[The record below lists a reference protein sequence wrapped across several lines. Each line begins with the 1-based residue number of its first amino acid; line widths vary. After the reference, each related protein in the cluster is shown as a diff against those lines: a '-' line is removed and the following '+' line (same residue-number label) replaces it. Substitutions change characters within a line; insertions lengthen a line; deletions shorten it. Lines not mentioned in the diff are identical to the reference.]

1 MKQSIAIITAVI
13 FYLGS
18 LSLIDS
24 AIARDHD
31 HDKHDR
37 KPMKM
42 LFHNIDMSEDQR
54 TQVKEIMQSS
64 FEQGKEL
71 RKTIDNEADGQRNE
85 IKTQNREA
93 LSAVLNDEQMSQF
106 DKNAKRIAK
115 RNDMG
120 RDNRDRHRGKMDKK
134 GRMKGGKHNKGGK
147 HKKGDKH
154 KKGQHQ
160 RPHQE

>member
-71 RKTIDNEADGQRNE
+71 RKTIEKETEGQRDE

-106 DKNAKRIAK
+106 DKNAKRIE
-115 RNDMG
+115 MG
-120 RDNRDRHRGKMDKK
+120 RDNLRDRHKGKMDKK
-134 GRMKGGKHNKGGK
+134 GRMHGGKHKKDGDKHKKGGK
-147 HKKGDKH
+147 HKKG
-154 KKGQHQ
+154 QHPK
-160 RPHQE
+160 PHQE

>member
-18 LSLIDS
+18 LSVIDS
-24 AIARDHD
+24 AIAQDHD
-31 HDKHDR
+31 HDKNDR

-42 LFHNIDMSEDQR
+42 LFHNIDMSDDQR
-54 TQVKEIMQSS
+54 TQVKEIMKAS

-71 RKTIDNEADGQRNE
+71 RKTKEKEADGQRNE
-85 IKTQNREA
+85 IKSQNREA

-106 DKNAKRIAK
+106 DKNAKRIA
-115 RNDMG
+115 MG
-120 RDNRDRHRGKMDKK
+120 RDKRDSHRGKMDKK

-147 HKKGDKH
+147 HKKEGKH

-160 RPHQE
+160 RPHQD

>member
-1 MKQSIAIITAVI
+1 MKQSIAVITAVI

-54 TQVKEIMQSS
+54 KQVKGIMQAS

-71 RKTIDNEADGQRNE
+71 RKTIEKETEGQRDE

-106 DKNAKRIAK
+106 DKNAKRIE
-115 RNDMG
+115 MG

-134 GRMKGGKHNKGGK
+134 GRMKGGKHHKGG
-147 HKKGDKH
+147 KH

>member
-1 MKQSIAIITAVI
+1 MKQSIAIISGVI

-18 LSLIDS
+18 LSVLDT
-24 AIARDHD
+24 ALARDHNHGKD
-31 HDKHDR
+31 DR

-54 TQVKEIMQSS
+54 KQVKGIMQAS
-64 FEQGKEL
+64 FEEGKEL
-71 RKTIDNEADGQRNE
+71 RKTIEKETEGQRDE

-106 DKNAKRIAK
+106 DKNAKRIE
-115 RNDMG
+115 MG

-134 GRMKGGKHNKGGK
+134 GRMKGGKHHKGG
-147 HKKGDKH
+147 KH

-160 RPHQE
+160 RPHQD

>member
-1 MKQSIAIITAVI
+1 MKQSIAIISGVI

-18 LSLIDS
+18 LSVIDN
-24 AIARDHD
+24 ALARDHNHGKD
-31 HDKHDR
+31 DR

-54 TQVKEIMQSS
+54 KQVKGIMQAS

-71 RKTIDNEADGQRNE
+71 RKTIEKETEGQRDE

-106 DKNAKRIAK
+106 DKNAKRIE
-115 RNDMG
+115 MG

-134 GRMKGGKHNKGGK
+134 GRMKGGKH
-147 HKKGDKH
+147 

-160 RPHQE
+160 RPHQD

>member
-1 MKQSIAIITAVI
+1 MKQSLTIITAVI

-18 LSLIDS
+18 LSVIDS

-85 IKTQNREA
+85 IKSQNREA

-106 DKNAKRIAK
+106 DKNSKRIE
-115 RNDMG
+115 MG
-120 RDNRDRHRGKMDKK
+120 RDKRDSHRGKMDKK
-134 GRMKGGKHNKGGK
+134 GRMH
-147 HKKGDKH
+147 GDKH

-160 RPHQE
+160 KPHQE

>member
-71 RKTIDNEADGQRNE
+71 RKATEKEVDQKRDV
-85 IKTQNREA
+85 IKSQNREA
-93 LSAVLNDEQMSQF
+93 LSTVLNEEQMSQF
-106 DKNAKRIAK
+106 DENARRI
-115 RNDMG
+115 DMG
-120 RDNRDRHRGKMDKK
+120 RENRDKHRGKMDKK

-147 HKKGDKH
+147 HKKKGGKH

>member
-1 MKQSIAIITAVI
+1 MKQSLTIITAVI

-18 LSLIDS
+18 LSAIDS

-31 HDKHDR
+31 HDKQDQ

-42 LFHNIDMSEDQR
+42 LFHNIEMSDDQR
-54 TQVKEIMQSS
+54 TQVKEIMQTS

-71 RKTIDNEADGQRNE
+71 RKTIEKETDGQRNE

-106 DKNAKRIAK
+106 DKNAKRI
-115 RNDMG
+115 DMG
-120 RDNRDRHRGKMDKK
+120 RDNLRDRHKGKMDKK

-147 HKKGDKH
+147 HKKKGGKH

-160 RPHQE
+160 RPHQD

>member
-1 MKQSIAIITAVI
+1 MKQSIAIISGVI

-18 LSLIDS
+18 LSVIDT
-24 AIARDHD
+24 ALARDHNHGKD
-31 HDKHDR
+31 DR

-54 TQVKEIMQSS
+54 KQVKGIMQAS

-71 RKTIDNEADGQRNE
+71 RKTIEKEIEGQRDE

-106 DKNAKRIAK
+106 DKNAKRIE
-115 RNDMG
+115 MG

-134 GRMKGGKHNKGGK
+134 GRMKGGKHHKGG
-147 HKKGDKH
+147 KH

-160 RPHQE
+160 RPHQD

>member
-71 RKTIDNEADGQRNE
+71 RKTIEKETHGQRNE
-85 IKTQNREA
+85 IKSQNREA

-106 DKNAKRIAK
+106 DKNAKRI
-115 RNDMG
+115 DMG
-120 RDNRDRHRGKMDKK
+120 RDNLRDRHKGKMDKK

-147 HKKGDKH
+147 HKKKGGKH

-160 RPHQE
+160 RPHQD

>member
-1 MKQSIAIITAVI
+1 MKQTAAVITAVT

-18 LSLIDS
+18 LFAIDS
-24 AIARDHD
+24 AIANDHD

-54 TQVKEIMQSS
+54 KQVKGIMQAS

-71 RKTIDNEADGQRNE
+71 RKTIEKETDGQRNE

-106 DKNAKRIAK
+106 DKNAKRI
-115 RNDMG
+115 DMG
-120 RDNRDRHRGKMDKK
+120 RDNRDRHRGKM
-134 GRMKGGKHNKGGK
+134 MKGGK

>member
-1 MKQSIAIITAVI
+1 MKQSLTIITAVI

-18 LSLIDS
+18 LSAIHS

-31 HDKHDR
+31 HDKHDQ

-42 LFHNIDMSEDQR
+42 LFHNIEMSDDQR
-54 TQVKEIMQSS
+54 TQVKEIMQTS

-71 RKTIDNEADGQRNE
+71 RKTIEKETHGQRNE
-85 IKTQNREA
+85 IKSQNREA

-106 DKNAKRIAK
+106 DKNAKRME
-115 RNDMG
+115 MG

-134 GRMKGGKHNKGGK
+134 GRMKGGKHHKGG
-147 HKKGDKH
+147 KH

-160 RPHQE
+160 RPHQD